1 MNRRG
6 WYIPFMIVAANALAI
21 VLRWDSLH
29 EILPAHY
36 DLEGNAGG
44 TMPRTMLLLY
54 PLISAAVCL
63 ASYMIARKKGNLQKG
78 LIILSSG
85 ISLVVFLSAMVTL
98 SSGTM
103 PIFMIAEPVILLA
116 AVVGFA
122 VCAVKARK
130 QF

>member
-1 MNRRG
+1 MSKRG
-6 WYIPFMIVAANALAI
+6 WYIPILIVAANALAI
-21 VLRWDSLH
+21 IIRWSSLQ

-63 ASYMIARKKGNLQKG
+63 AAYVIARKKGNLQKG

-85 ISLVVFLSAMVTL
+85 ICLVVFSSSMVTL
-98 SSGTM
+98 TLGQI
-103 PIFMIAEPVILLA
+103 PVFMLAEPVILLA
-116 AVVGFA
+116 AIAGFA

-130 QF
+130 N